1 MNLFIYVSPSLSE
14 YWGGGALSTRK
25 EEAEHFFSL
34 FPSSPQQVLNVSAF
48 KV

>member
-34 FPSSPQQVLNVSAF
+34 FPPSPQQVLNVSAF